1 MRILSPLLRGIGRG
15 PRLSLR
21 KQSETRYLDLV
32 RDIPE
37 VVEVR
42 LADDDEGPTIWTIIS
57 AIPFDNVPRDRVIE
71 AQIDVMKDGKSAV
84 GFRLIN
90 LEELDHEFRNSY
102 VSGIGTLL
110 WSR

>member
-1 MRILSPLLRGIGRG
+1 
-15 PRLSLR
+15 
-21 KQSETRYLDLV
+21 
-32 RDIPE
+32 
-37 VVEVR
+37 
-42 LADDDEGPTIWTIIS
+42 
-57 AIPFDNVPRDRVIE
+57 
-71 AQIDVMKDGKSAV
+71 MKDGKSAV